1 MIEAPFIWILRS
13 LIRLYKRLISPLLPA
28 ACRFHPTCSS
38 YADEALERHGLL
50 RGSAYAPWRI
60 LRCNP
65 FCDGGLDPVPG
76 SERGAS

>member
-50 RGSAYAPWRI
+50 RGSAYATWRI